1 MRFGIQFPV
10 DVFEAVEFR
19 EVVEVELE
27 RGDGGVAFG
36 EGFDVGVRFE
46 GMFEESVGPGPE
58 VGSAPGIEP
67 FFEDFPGFFQT
78 EGEHFQTE
86 GPFGAGF
93 GEVDVPEGTGDSIL
107 IENLRNDFDGE
118 ACGLFEIWVRIHG
131 EGDGDGGDA
140 EEGSFDGGG
149 DGAGVEDVD
158 SGIGTAVDAA
168 DDDVGFG
175 FAEFLDAEFRTIGGA
190 AIDFPSE
197 VGLAAEDFLNDQ
209 GLEVGDGMGDT
220 ALIDGGGDDLD
231 VSEMLEFF
239 VEGGEAGGVDAIIV
253 G

>member
-27 RGDGGVAFG
+27 GGDGGVAFG
-36 EGFDVGVRFE
+36 EGFDIGVGFE
-46 GMFEESVGPGPE
+46 GMFEETVRTGPE
-58 VGSAPGIEP
+58 VGSTPGIKP

-86 GPFGAGF
+86 GPFRAGF
-93 GEVDVPEGTGDSIL
+93 GEVDVPEGTGGLIL

-118 ACGLFEIWVRIHG
+118 SGGLFKIGMRIHG
-131 EGDGDGGDA
+131 EGDGDGGGA
-140 EEGSFDGGG
+140 EEGTFDGGG

-158 SGIGTAVDAA
+158 SGIGTSVDAA

-175 FAEFLDAEFRTIGGA
+175 FAEFLDAEER
-190 AIDFPSE
+190 S
-197 VGLAAEDFLNDQ
+197 L
-209 GLEVGDGMGDT
+209 
-220 ALIDGGGDDLD
+220 
-231 VSEMLEFF
+231 S
-239 VEGGEAGGVDAIIV
+239 
-253 G
+253 